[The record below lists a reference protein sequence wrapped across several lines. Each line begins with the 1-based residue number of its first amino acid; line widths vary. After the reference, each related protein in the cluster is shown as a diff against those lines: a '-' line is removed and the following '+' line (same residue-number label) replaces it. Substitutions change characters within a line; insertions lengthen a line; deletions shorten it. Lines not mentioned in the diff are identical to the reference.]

1 MKISTFLY
9 TIRQGFVN
17 LFRNKWYSLASVAT
31 IAACLFLFS
40 VFYAI
45 VSNFQHIVKNVQEGV
60 SITIFFDEGLA
71 EEEMHKIG
79 KLIEAREEVSAVE
92 FTSADEAWAEFQDD
106 YFGDRKEEFLAGY
119 PDNPLANDANYEVF
133 LSDVSKQ
140 GDLVTYIQ
148 SIKGV
153 RDINAS
159 VVTADT
165 LSGINLLISYV
176 SIAIISI
183 LLAVSIFLIGNTVTI
198 GISIR
203 SEEINIMKYVGAT
216 DFFVRAPFIIEGMI
230 IGVLGACIP
239 LILVYQA
246 YDKLINYVMD
256 KFAVLVRLLE
266 FLTVEEIFSVLTP
279 VCLLVGIGIGF
290 IGSYTTVRK
299 HLHV

>member
-9 TIRQGFVN
+9 TMKQGFVN
-17 LFRNKWYSLASVAT
+17 LFRNKWYSLASIAT
-31 IAACLFLFS
+31 IAACLFLFG

-45 VSNFQHIVKNVQEGV
+45 VANFQHIVKGVQEGV
-60 SITIFFDEGLA
+60 SITVFFDEGLS
-71 EEEMHKIG
+71 EEKMHEIG
-79 KLIEAREEVSAVE
+79 ALIEAREEVAE
-92 FTSADEAWAEFQDD
+92 MKFISADQAWAEFQDD

-119 PDNPLANDANYEVF
+119 PDNPLANDSNYEVF

-140 GDLVTYIQ
+140 ADLITYIE

-165 LSGINLLISYV
+165 LSGINRLISYV
-176 SIAIISI
+176 SIAIIGI
-183 LLAVSIFLIGNTVTI
+183 LLGVSVFLIGNTVTI

-203 SEEINIMKYVGAT
+203 KEEINIMKYIGAT
-216 DFFVRAPFIIEGMI
+216 DFFVRAPFIIEGML
-230 IGVLGACIP
+230 IGLLGAMIP
-239 LILVYQA
+239 LVLIYQA
-246 YDKLINYVMD
+246 YDKLIDYVMD
-256 KFAVLVRLLE
+256 KFAVLVRLLS
-266 FLTVEEIFSVLTP
+266 FMSVEQIFEVLTP
-279 VCLLVGIGIGF
+279 VCLLVGVGIGF

>member
-9 TIRQGFVN
+9 TMRQGFVN
-17 LFRNKWYSLASVAT
+17 LFRNKWYSLASIAT

-40 VFYAI
+40 VFYTI
-45 VSNFQHIVKNVQEGV
+45 VANFQHIVKNVQKGV
-60 SITIFFDEGLA
+60 SITVFFDEGLP
-71 EEEMHKIG
+71 EERIHEIG
-79 KLIEAREEVSAVE
+79 ALIEARSEVSE
-92 FTSADEAWAEFQDD
+92 INFISADEAWEEFQDD
-106 YFGDRKEEFLAGY
+106 FFGDRKEEFLPGY
-119 PDNPLANDANYEVF
+119 PDNPLVNDANYEVF

-140 GDLVTYIQ
+140 ADLITYIE
-148 SIKGV
+148 SIEGV

-176 SIAIISI
+176 SIAIIAI
-183 LLAVSIFLIGNTVTI
+183 LLAVSVFLIGNTVTI

-203 SEEINIMKYVGAT
+203 KEEINIMKYVGAT
-216 DFFVRAPFIIEGMI
+216 DFFVRAPFIIEGII
-230 IGVLGACIP
+230 IGLLGAGIP
-239 LILVYQA
+239 LIIIYEA
-246 YDKLINYVMD
+246 YDKLINYVME
-256 KFAVLVRLLE
+256 KFAVLVRLLD
-266 FLTVEEIFSVLTP
+266 FMTVEQIFEVLTP

>member
-9 TIRQGFVN
+9 TIRQGVVN

-45 VSNFQHIVKNVQEGV
+45 VANFQHIVKSVQEGV
-60 SITIFFDEGLA
+60 SITVFFDEGLS

-79 KLIEAREEVSAVE
+79 ELIEVREEVAEIKFV
-92 FTSADEAWAEFQDD
+92 SADQAWEEFQDD

-133 LSDVSKQ
+133 LTDVAKQ
-140 GDLVTYIQ
+140 ADLITYIE

-165 LSGINLLISYV
+165 LSGINRLISYV
-176 SIAIISI
+176 SIAVIGI

-203 SEEINIMKYVGAT
+203 KEEINIMKYVGAT
-216 DFFVRAPFIIEGMI
+216 DFFVRAPFIIEGI
-230 IGVLGACIP
+230 LIGLMGAAIP
-239 LILVYQA
+239 LVLIHEA

-256 KFAVLVRLLE
+256 KFAVLVRLLA
-266 FLTVEEIFSVLTP
+266 FMSVEQIFEVLTP
-279 VCLLVGIGIGF
+279 VCLLVGVGIGF

>member
-31 IAACLFLFS
+31 ISACLFLFS

-45 VSNFQHIVKNVQEGV
+45 VANFQHIVKSVQEGV
-60 SITIFFDEGLA
+60 SITVFFEEGLA

-79 KLIEAREEVSAVE
+79 ALIEARDEVSAVN
-92 FTSADEAWAEFQDD
+92 FTSADEAWEAFQDD
-106 YFGDRKEEFLAGY
+106 YFGDRKEEFLEGY

-133 LSDVSKQ
+133 VSDVSKQ
-140 GDLVTYIQ
+140 ADLITFIE

-176 SIAIISI
+176 SIAIIGI
-183 LLAVSIFLIGNTVTI
+183 LLAVSVFLIGNTVTI

-203 SEEINIMKYVGAT
+203 KEEINIMKYIGAT
-216 DFFVRAPFIIEGMI
+216 DSFVRGPFIVEGI
-230 IGVLGACIP
+230 LIGLVGSLIP
-239 LILVYQA
+239 LVIIYYVYNAAVDFVTCRFAILSSMLTFLPTSELFHY
-246 YDKLINYVMD
+246 LIPLSIILGV
-256 KFAVLVRLLE
+256 
-266 FLTVEEIFSVLTP
+266 
-279 VCLLVGIGIGF
+279 GIGF
-290 IGSYTTVRK
+290 IGSALTTRR
-299 HLHV
+299 HIHV

>member
-9 TIRQGFVN
+9 TIRQGVVN
-17 LFRNKWYSLASVAT
+17 LFRNKWYSLASAAT

-45 VSNFQHIVKNVQEGV
+45 VANFQNIVKNVQEGV
-60 SITIFFDEGLA
+60 SITVFFDEGLA

-79 KLIEAREEVSAVE
+79 KLIEAREEVSAIE

-119 PDNPLANDANYEVF
+119 PENPLANDANYEIF
-133 LSDVSKQ
+133 LSDVSRQ
-140 GDLVTYIQ
+140 GDLITYIQ

-159 VVTADT
+159 TVTADT

-176 SIAIISI
+176 SIAIIGI
-183 LLAVSIFLIGNTVTI
+183 LLAVSVFLIGNTVTI

-230 IGVLGACIP
+230 IGVLGASIP

>member
-9 TIRQGFVN
+9 TMRQGFVN
-17 LFRNKWYSLASVAT
+17 LFRNKWYSLASIAT
-31 IAACLFLFS
+31 ISACLFLFS

-45 VSNFQHIVKNVQEGV
+45 VANFQHIVKNVQEGV
-60 SITIFFDEGLA
+60 SITVFFDEGLS
-71 EEEMHKIG
+71 EEEMHQIG
-79 KLIEAREEVSAVE
+79 ELIEAREEVSELKFV
-92 FTSADEAWAEFQDD
+92 SADQAWEEFQDD

-140 GDLVTYIQ
+140 ADLITYIE

-165 LSGINLLISYV
+165 LSGINNLISYV
-176 SIAIISI
+176 SIAVIGI
-183 LLAVSIFLIGNTVTI
+183 LLAVSVFLIGNTVTI

-203 SEEINIMKYVGAT
+203 KEEINIMKYVGAT
-216 DFFVRAPFIIEGMI
+216 DFFVRAPFIIEGI
-230 IGVLGACIP
+230 LIGLIGAAIP
-239 LILVYQA
+239 LVLIHEA

-256 KFAVLVRLLE
+256 KFAVLVRLLA
-266 FLTVEEIFSVLTP
+266 FMSVEQIFEVLTP
-279 VCLLVGIGIGF
+279 VCLLVGVGIGF
-290 IGSYTTVRK
+290 VGSYTTVRK

>member
-17 LFRNKWYSLASVAT
+17 LFRNNWYSLASVAT

-45 VSNFQHIVKNVQEGV
+45 VANFQHIVKSVQEGV
-60 SITIFFDEGLA
+60 SITVFFEEGLA
-71 EEEMHKIG
+71 EEDMHKIG
-79 KLIEAREEVSAVE
+79 KLIEARDEVSAVE

-106 YFGDRKEEFLAGY
+106 YFGDRKEEFLEGY
-119 PDNPLANDANYEVF
+119 PENPLANDANYEVF

-140 GDLVTYIQ
+140 ADLITFIK

-176 SIAIISI
+176 SIAIIGI

-203 SEEINIMKYVGAT
+203 SQEINIMKYVGAT

-230 IGVLGACIP
+230 IGVLGAAVP
-239 LILVYQA
+239 LILVYEA

-256 KFAVLVRLLE
+256 KFAVLVRLLD
-266 FLTVEEIFSVLTP
+266 FLSVDQIFTVLTP

-290 IGSYTTVRK
+290 IGSFTTVRK

>member
-45 VSNFQHIVKNVQEGV
+45 VSNFQHIVKSVQEGV
-60 SITIFFDEGLA
+60 SITVFFEEGLA

-79 KLIEAREEVSAVE
+79 ALIEAREEVSAVE
-92 FTSADEAWAEFQDD
+92 FTSADEAWEEFQDD
-106 YFGDRKEEFLAGY
+106 YFGDRKEEFMEGY

-133 LSDVSKQ
+133 VSDVSKQ
-140 GDLVTYIQ
+140 ADLITFIE

-176 SIAIISI
+176 SIAIIGI
-183 LLAVSIFLIGNTVTI
+183 LLAVSVFLIGNTVTI

-203 SEEINIMKYVGAT
+203 KEEINIMKYVGAT
-216 DFFVRAPFIIEGMI
+216 DFFVRGPFIIEGII
-230 IGVLGACIP
+230 IGLVGACIP
-239 LILVYQA
+239 LVIIYEA
-246 YDKLINYVMD
+246 YDKLINYVME
-256 KFAVLVRLLE
+256 KFAVLVRLLD
-266 FLTVEEIFSVLTP
+266 FMTADQIFEVLTP
-279 VCLLVGIGIGF
+279 VCLLVGVGIGF

>member
-9 TIRQGFVN
+9 TIRQGVVN

-79 KLIEAREEVSAVE
+79 KLIEAREEVAAVE
-92 FTSADEAWAEFQDD
+92 FTSADEAWAEFQDA

-140 GDLVTYIQ
+140 GDLITYIQ

-176 SIAIISI
+176 SIAIIGI

-198 GISIR
+198 GIAIR

-230 IGVLGACIP
+230 IGVLGASIP

-266 FLTVEEIFSVLTP
+266 FLTVEQIFSVLTP
-279 VCLLVGIGIGF
+279 VCLLVGVGIGF

>member
-140 GDLVTYIQ
+140 GDLITYIQ

>member
-45 VSNFQHIVKNVQEGV
+45 VANFQHIVKSVQEGV
-60 SITIFFDEGLA
+60 SITVFFEEGLA
-71 EEEMHKIG
+71 EEDMHKIG
-79 KLIEAREEVSAVE
+79 KLIEARDEVLAVE

-106 YFGDRKEEFLAGY
+106 YFGDRKEEFLEGY
-119 PDNPLANDANYEVF
+119 PENPLANDANYEVF

-140 GDLVTYIQ
+140 ADLITFIK

-176 SIAIISI
+176 SIAIIGI

-203 SEEINIMKYVGAT
+203 SQEINIMKYVGAT
-216 DFFVRAPFIIEGMI
+216 DFFVRSPFIIEGMI
-230 IGVLGACIP
+230 IGVLGAAVP
-239 LILVYQA
+239 LILVYEA

-256 KFAVLVRLLE
+256 KFAVLVRLLD
-266 FLTVEEIFSVLTP
+266 FLSVDQIFTVLTP

-290 IGSYTTVRK
+290 IGSFTTVRK